1 MRKTKKIKKRHRGG
15 AVALCAVLFAVG
27 ACSLAAAAV
36 LSARANAAVAH
47 SAELM
52 NALALSDAREELEAA
67 NAALG
72 RACAE
77 NDTASRAAEL
87 AEALDLTA
95 RARASLVRAGLGE
108 RSGDIFR
115 AIDACRSERA
125 VQQLTSGTDERPASP
140 IFDISR
146 LLPHQH

>member
-115 AIDACRSERA
+115 AIDACRHKIVA
-125 VQQLTSGTDERPASP
+125 CLSGEAEHGAAEMLP
-140 IFDISR
+140 ICLR
-146 LLPHQH
+146 M

>member
-77 NDTASRAAEL
+77 NDTASREN
-87 AEALDLTA
+87 
-95 RARASLVRAGLGE
+95 
-108 RSGDIFR
+108 
-115 AIDACRSERA
+115 
-125 VQQLTSGTDERPASP
+125 TSRKN
-140 IFDISR
+140 
-146 LLPHQH
+146 

>member
-95 RARASLVRAGLGE
+95 RARASLARGLGRE
-108 RSGDIFR
+108 VGRYFSCDRCLPSQDRCLPFGR
-115 AIDACRSERA
+115 GGTRRGGGCCRYACGCDRGA
-125 VQQLTSGTDERPASP
+125 
-140 IFDISR
+140 
-146 LLPHQH
+146 

>member
-95 RARASLVRAGLGE
+95 RARASLVRAGLG
-108 RSGDIFR
+108 R
-115 AIDACRSERA
+115 AIFFVRSMPAVTRSLPAFRERRNTA
-125 VQQLTSGTDERPASP
+125 RRRMLP
-140 IFDISR
+140 ICLR
-146 LLPHQH
+146 M